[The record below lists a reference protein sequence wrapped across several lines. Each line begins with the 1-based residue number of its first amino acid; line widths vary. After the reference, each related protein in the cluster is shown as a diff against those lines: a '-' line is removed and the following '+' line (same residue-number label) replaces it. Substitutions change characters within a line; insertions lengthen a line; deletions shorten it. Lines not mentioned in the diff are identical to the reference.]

1 MCRECDKFLHIFYMM
16 YEISK
21 KIIDSRG
28 CFVVNIFYRNG
39 RFERIPPSIIPLF
52 FSYFFAL
59 FFRVIRISKLFLLA
73 FFASAFSHFDNPVIV
88 L

>member
-1 MCRECDKFLHIFYMM
+1 MVCFLENFKFHSFFAFCRFGN
-16 YEISK
+16 S
-21 KIIDSRG
+21 
-28 CFVVNIFYRNG
+28 FVVNIFYRNG